1 MVKGLPD
8 ATRVC
13 FDDERA
19 VANAGVLLPAVLAER
34 LGIEGLVD
42 RTVDLGDRVGAANPG
57 RKVMTLVSAMTLGA
71 DCIDDCDVLRS
82 GQTGA
87 VLGHTVAA
95 PSTLGTFLRAF
106 TFGHVRQ
113 LDRVL
118 ADCLVRAWAAGAGPG
133 AERLIVDVDSFVG
146 EVYGYDKQGAGY
158 GYTHKRG
165 YHPIVATRAE
175 TGEVLHIRARK
186 GSANTSRG
194 ALRFV
199 EELIPRVARAGAT
212 GPRLLR
218 ADSGFWNRK
227 VMARL
232 QSAGW
237 TYSIGVRQQ
246 KHIKAAIAG
255 VPEQDWQPLEDYPE
269 GGEAQIAQTMLGHQ
283 RLIIR
288 RTRLVG
294 AQAELWPEWRH
305 HAFLTNRTDALELVE
320 SEHRQHAVVELAI
333 RDLKDQALAHFPSGK
348 FLANAAWT
356 VIAALAHNLLRWT
369 TLIGLPDTIIPTAR
383 TLRRRLLTIPGRITR
398 TARQVTLRMP
408 ARWPWATQFL
418 TALERL
424 RAVPPLT

>member
-8 ATRVC
+8 ATRVV

-19 VANAGVLLPAVLAER
+19 VANAGVLLPAVLAGR
-34 LGIEGLVD
+34 LGIEALSD
-42 RTVDLGDRVGAANPG
+42 HCVDLGDRAGAANPG
-57 RKVMTLVSAMTLGA
+57 RKVMTLMSAMALGA

-82 GQTGA
+82 GQTRA
-87 VLGHTVAA
+87 VLSHVVAA

-118 ADCLVRAWAAGAGPG
+118 AVSLARAWAAGAGPRD
-133 AERLIVDVDSFVG
+133 ERLIVDVDSFVG
-146 EVYGYDKQGAGY
+146 EVFGDQKQGAGY
-158 GYTHKRG
+158 GYTHKLG
-165 YHPIVATRAE
+165 YHPIIATRAG
-175 TGEVLHIRARK
+175 TGEVLHIRARQ

-194 ALRFV
+194 ALRFI

-218 ADSGFWNRK
+218 ADSGFWNVK
-227 VMARL
+227 IMTRL

-246 KHIKAAIAG
+246 TPVKAAILAI
-255 VPEQDWQPLEDYPE
+255 PEADWQALPDYPE
-269 GGEAQIAQTMLGHQ
+269 TGEAQISETMLGSR
-283 RLIIR
+283 RLIVR

-294 AQAELWPEWRH
+294 AQAELWPDWRH
-305 HAFLTNRTDALELVE
+305 FAFVTNRTDALALVE
-320 SEHRQHAVVELAI
+320 AEHRQHAVIELAI

-356 VIAALAHNLLRWT
+356 VIAALSHNLLRWT
-369 TLIGLPDTIIPTAR
+369 TLIGLPDTVLPTAR
-383 TLRRRLLTIPGRITR
+383 TLRRRLLTVPGRLTR
-398 TARQVTLRMP
+398 TGRRVTLQMP
-408 ARWPWATQFL
+408 ARWPWQTQFL
-418 TALERL
+418 TALARL
-424 RAVPPLT
+424 RAIPART